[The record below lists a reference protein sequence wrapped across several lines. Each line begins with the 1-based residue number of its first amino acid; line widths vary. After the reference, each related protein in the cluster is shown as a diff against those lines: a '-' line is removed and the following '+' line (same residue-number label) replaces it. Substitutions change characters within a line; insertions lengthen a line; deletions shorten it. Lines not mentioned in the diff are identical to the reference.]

1 MDLSKLLD
9 TDGENK
15 AVRYFLLHWQTP
27 RITIGAMCQSLELS
41 GFGAE
46 FWPDFADPF
55 SKSHL
60 TKAAAQ
66 AWLRHLFDIE
76 LKLLADQKAL
86 EEPGGPTGPWDSEQT
101 KTEILK
107 TLGKPKVQPILQAI
121 DAELTRSKT
130 KFPSWP
136 TDPLHALSVLGEE
149 YGELTQAALETMYE
163 PHKSSIEDV
172 KNEAIQTAA
181 MCFRF
186 LESMGQYK
194 FTPGIQH
201 KQGVADE

>member
-27 RITIGAMCQSLELS
+27 RITIGGMCQSLQLC
-41 GFGAE
+41 GFGE
-46 FWPDFADPF
+46 QFWPEFADPF
-55 SKSHL
+55 NKSHL
-60 TKAAAQ
+60 TKAGAQ

-76 LKLLADQKAL
+76 LKLLSDLRTL
-86 EEPGGPTGPWDSEQT
+86 EEPAGSTGPSDSKQT
-101 KTEILK
+101 EDGILK

-163 PHKSSIEDV
+163 PHKSSKEDV
-172 KNEAIQTAA
+172 KSEAIQTAA

-186 LESMGQYK
+186 LESLDQYK

-201 KQGVADE
+201 EQGVADE

>member
-27 RITIGAMCQSLELS
+27 QITIGAMCQSLELS

-46 FWPDFADPF
+46 FWPDFADPL
-55 SKSHL
+55 SHAHLNKS
-60 TKAAAQ
+60 AAQ

-76 LKLLADQKAL
+76 LKLLADQSAL
-86 EEPGGPTGPWDSEQT
+86 EEPAESTIPRGPEESEE
-101 KTEILK
+101 EILK
-107 TLGKPKVQPILQAI
+107 TLGKPKVRTILQEI

-186 LESMGQYK
+186 LESMDQYK
-194 FTPGIQH
+194 FTPGPQH